1 VSVEKPTFQAVLLG
15 LQEFWAKQGCIIW
28 QPHHTEV
35 GAGTFNPA
43 TFLKVLGADP
53 WKVAYVEPSIR
64 PTDGRY
70 GENPYRLGHYY
81 QYQVILKP
89 CPADIQ
95 NLYLASLEHLG
106 INLAKHDVR
115 FVEDDWESPTLGA
128 WGLGWEV
135 WIDGMECTQFTY
147 FQQVGGI
154 DLDPPSVELTYGTER
169 LTMYLQG
176 IDNVF
181 DLEWVPGV
189 TYGDVYKANEAQWS
203 VYNFDLAH
211 IPLLQRSFTDYEREC
226 GRCLERGLARPAYD
240 FVLKASHTFNLLDAR
255 GAISVTERT
264 GYIARVRNLA
274 RQVAEAYVDQ
284 LDTEEPGPDA
294 PAADGA
300 GAAGAAGARGGKA
313 AADWISPK
321 DRSSRDFLL
330 EIGVE
335 EMPASACRAAIDLLP
350 ERVAGLFDAEG
361 VTVAPDDVRVMV
373 SPRRIAL
380 LIAEVPGEQTPR
392 EIVQRGPAFDAA
404 FDAEGKPTRA
414 CEGFAR
420 AKGVS
425 PADLQ
430 VREEEG
436 RRFVYYVTRSESRP
450 TAALLPDICLKI
462 VRDMYFPK
470 NMRWGYRDVRFSRPI
485 RWLVA
490 LWGDS
495 VIPFGIA
502 GLTSGKASWGHRWL
516 GGSVKISRPRDY
528 VEAMRSVGVVVD
540 HRERESQIWDQLERA
555 ADDQGLEVVDPSGKM
570 EEVLFLV
577 ESPSVAQGLFA
588 HRHLALPP
596 EVLVTA
602 MQSHQRYFP
611 LVDEKGSLSNRFLYV
626 SNGDP
631 AWSKQITAGNE
642 RVLQGRIEDAE
653 FSFEKDKVTGLEAM
667 AAQLDKIVFHV
678 KAGTMR
684 DKTDRLVA
692 LARHLGVTTGAPG
705 AAREHALEAARLAKA
720 DQVSVMVRE
729 FAELEGVMGE
739 KYALMEGRH
748 PEVAAAVREQFLPD
762 AAGGAV
768 PQTLP
773 GALLATAEKVD
784 NITAAFACGEP
795 PSGSKDPHGLRRAA
809 AGMVAIAARHGLRY
823 DVGELVE
830 RVYDGLEKFPGL
842 VDRPT
847 VASEATAFILE
858 RLAKSLTDDGIAR
871 DIVDAVLP
879 TSRDF
884 IDLRLRA
891 EALQEFRSGPLWED
905 LVTVYTRPANL
916 AKKLPEGAA
925 PKAGEALGGVQPS
938 LFRNEAEPVL
948 MGEWWQA
955 AGEAGIAAEKRDYI
969 RALTLLARL
978 RPFVDKYFDGV
989 LVMAEDEAIRLN
1001 RLRQLAA
1008 VAGTVKKLA
1017 WLEFVQG

>member
-1 VSVEKPTFQAVLLG
+1 MSKEKPTFQEVLLG

-43 TFLKVLGADP
+43 TFLKVLGPDP

-89 CPADIQ
+89 CPDNVQ
-95 NLYLASLEHLG
+95 DLYLASLEHLG
-106 INLAKHDVR
+106 IDLSKHDVR

-176 IDNVF
+176 VDNVF

-203 VYNFDLAH
+203 VYNFDLAD
-211 IPLLQRSFTDYEREC
+211 IPLLQRSFSDHEREC
-226 GRCLERGLARPAYD
+226 DRCLERGLARPAYD
-240 FVLKASHTFNLLDAR
+240 FVLKASHAFNMLDAR

-274 RQVAEAYVDQ
+274 RKVAETYVSQFDIEPP
-284 LDTEEPGPDA
+284 TEAAAETA
-294 PAADGA
+294 PAGA
-300 GAAGAAGARGGKA
+300 GSGAAAPVAPAKEWISSKDRGAR
-313 AADWISPK
+313 DL
-321 DRSSRDFLL
+321 LL

-350 ERVAGLFDAEG
+350 DRVAGMFASEG
-361 VTVAPDDVRVMV
+361 VAVAAADVKVMV
-373 SPRRIAL
+373 SPRRIAVL
-380 LIAEVPGEQTPR
+380 LSNVPGEQAPR
-392 EIVQRGPAFDAA
+392 EIVQRGPAYEAA
-404 FDAEGKPTRA
+404 FDADGTPTKA

-420 AKGVS
+420 AKGIT
-425 PADLQ
+425 PAGLE
-430 VREEEG
+430 VREEAG
-436 RRFVYYVTRSESRP
+436 RKFVYYVTRSESRP
-450 TAALLPDICLKI
+450 TSALLSDICLKV

-485 RWLVA
+485 RWLLA
-490 LWGDS
+490 LWGDT

-502 GLTSGKASWGHRWL
+502 GLTSGRASKAHRL
-516 GGSVKISRPRDY
+516 EGGPVQIAKPRDY
-528 VEAMRSVGVVVD
+528 VEAMRKAGVIVD
-540 HRERESQIWDQLERA
+540 HRERERFIWDELERVA
-555 ADDQGLEVVDPSGKM
+555 GEQSLEVIDPGGKL

-577 ESPSVAQGLFA
+577 ERPAIAQGLFA
-588 HRHLALPP
+588 HHHLALPS

-611 LVDEKGSLSNRFLYV
+611 LVDEHGGLSNRFLYV

-631 AWSKQITAGNE
+631 GWTKQITAGNE
-642 RVLQGRIEDAE
+642 RVLQGRIDDAE
-653 FSFEKDKVTGLEAM
+653 FSFEKDKVMGLQAM
-667 AAQLDKIVFHV
+667 AALLDKIVFHV

-684 DKTDRLVA
+684 DKTERLVG
-692 LARHLGVTTGAPG
+692 LVRYLGEATRAPG
-705 AAREHALEAARLAKA
+705 DARERAVEAAGLAKA

-729 FAELEGVMGE
+729 FADLEGVMGE
-739 KYALMEGRH
+739 KYALLEGHH
-748 PEVAAAVREQFLPD
+748 PEVAKALREQFLPD
-762 AAGGAV
+762 AAGGVV
-768 PQTLP
+768 PESIP

-784 NITAAFACGEP
+784 NIVAAFACGEP
-795 PSGSKDPHGLRRAA
+795 PSGSKDPYGLRRAA
-809 AGMVAIAARHGLRY
+809 AGMVAIAAAHGLRY
-823 DVGELVE
+823 DVEKLVD
-830 RVYDGLEKFPGL
+830 RAYDGLERFPKL
-842 VDRPT
+842 VAREQVVP
-847 VASEATAFILE
+847 EATTFILE
-858 RLAKSLTDDGIAR
+858 RLAKALTDDDIGR
-871 DIVDAVLP
+871 DVVDAVLP

-884 IDLRLRA
+884 LDLRARA
-891 EALQEFRSGPLWED
+891 EAVQNFRASESWED
-905 LVTVYTRPANL
+905 LMTVYTRPANL
-916 AKKLPEGAA
+916 AKKLPAGAGPA
-925 PKAGEALGGVQPS
+925 AGEALGGVQPS
-938 LFRNEAEPVL
+938 LFQTEAERIL

-955 AGEAGIAAEKRDYI
+955 AGEASIAVDKRNYDK
-969 RALTLLARL
+969 ALGLLARL
-978 RPFVDKYFDGV
+978 RPFVDKYFADV
-989 LVMAEDEAIRLN
+989 LVMAEDDAVRMN

-1008 VAGTVKKLA
+1008 VAGSVKMVA
-1017 WLEFVQG
+1017 FLEHVQG